1 MEKTNDK
8 KKYTYLVIGSGKMG
22 VAAAYDLLLDESTA
36 GVTLCDRDP
45 DALEKAC
52 ALLNS
57 PRVTP
62 ITADAGNV
70 DTMSRIMVGHDC
82 AIAAASYD
90 FNLALT
96 KAAIAARVHFCD
108 LGGNVDVVDKQFMLD
123 QAAKN
128 AGIKVVPDCGIAPGS
143 VSVIAQLCIDRLG
156 GSADYVRI
164 RVGGLPQEPVGPLK
178 YAQVFSIRGLISNC
192 KEPVEILRDGT
203 LEVVE
208 SMTGLETQD
217 FPAPFHTLE
226 AVYTSGGSSTMAKTY
241 AGKIRELDY
250 KTLRFPGH
258 WAIMRALRDL
268 GFWDESLHGFGP
280 GAAPVT
286 PRLLTERLLAER
298 LPVGVPDALVL
309 RVIVGK
315 DGGDEY
321 TCDLI
326 DLMDPA
332 TGHSAMQRTTAY
344 SIAIVARM
352 LIDGRIA
359 DTGTLYHE
367 RSIPPVAYFREWK
380 TRGLNLLIR
389 QTRNGKPNAQP

>member
-8 KKYTYLVIGSGKMG
+8 KRNTYLVIGSGKMG
-22 VAAAYDLLLDESTA
+22 VAAAYDLLLDEDTA

-45 DALEKAC
+45 DALERAC
-52 ALLNS
+52 AQLNS

-108 LGGNVDVVDKQFMLD
+108 LGGNVSVVDRQFMLD
-123 QAAKN
+123 GTAKN

-156 GSADYVRI
+156 GRADYVHI
-164 RVGGLPQEPVGPLK
+164 RVGGLPQEPTGPLK
-178 YAQVFSIRGLISNC
+178 YAQVFSVRGLISNC
-192 KEPVEILRDGT
+192 KEPVEILNDGK

-208 SMTGLETQD
+208 SMTGMETQD
-217 FPAPFHTLE
+217 FPAPFNTLE

-241 AGKIRELDY
+241 AGRIRNLDY

-268 GFWDESLHGFGP
+268 GFWDDSLHGIGS
-280 GAAPVT
+280 GAGAVT
-286 PRLLTERLLAER
+286 PRLLTEKLLIER

-309 RVIVGK
+309 RVIVGQ

-326 DLMDPA
+326 DLMDPT

-352 LIDGRIA
+352 LIDGRIS
-359 DTGTLYHE
+359 DTGVLYHE
-367 RSIPPVAYFREWK
+367 LSIPPAAYFREWK
-380 TRGLNLLIR
+380 TRGLNLQVR
-389 QTRNGKPNAQP
+389 QTRTAKSDAQP

>member
-1 MEKTNDK
+1 
-8 KKYTYLVIGSGKMG
+8 MG

-52 ALLNS
+52 AQLNS

-70 DTMSRIMVGHDC
+70 DKMSRIMVGHDC

-156 GSADYVRI
+156 GSADYVKI

-178 YAQVFSIRGLISNC
+178 YAQVFSVRGLISNC
-192 KEPVEILRDGT
+192 KEPVEILRNGT

-258 WAIMRALRDL
+258 WAIM
-268 GFWDESLHGFGP
+268 
-280 GAAPVT
+280 
-286 PRLLTERLLAER
+286 
-298 LPVGVPDALVL
+298 
-309 RVIVGK
+309 
-315 DGGDEY
+315 
-321 TCDLI
+321 
-326 DLMDPA
+326 
-332 TGHSAMQRTTAY
+332 
-344 SIAIVARM
+344 
-352 LIDGRIA
+352 
-359 DTGTLYHE
+359 
-367 RSIPPVAYFREWK
+367 
-380 TRGLNLLIR
+380 
-389 QTRNGKPNAQP
+389 